1 MKRWFVMLAFVLAVQ
16 GEAAEA
22 PLVAHDAWVRA
33 TPPGVD
39 RSAGYLVLENMGDA
53 PVRVAAA
60 HCEGAA
66 RTMLHE
72 TERLPDGRE
81 RMRHVESWTV
91 PAHGALALAPGGRHL
106 MLMRL
111 AHPLREGETIA
122 CTLLTDR
129 GRLAVRFAVRR

>member
-39 RSAGYLVLENMGDA
+39 RSAGYLVLENPSDA

-72 TERLPDGRE
+72 TVRLPDGRE
-81 RMRHVESWTV
+81 QMRHVQGWDV
-91 PAHGALALAPGGRHL
+91 PPHGKLVLAPGGRHL
-106 MLMRL
+106 MLMQL
-111 AHPLREGETIA
+111 ARPLREGDAIT

-129 GRLAVRFAVRR
+129 GKLTVRFAVRR